1 MGRTLPSA
9 TQLILDEFAELKP
22 LYNAL
27 RRGDQLIFD
36 KFFEAISQHR
46 AAIDN
51 ARNLLPI
58 EMIPLAILLEERK
71 RNNQMFLDLCR
82 QMEDLERRIIR
93 LLPPEERR
101 LDEA

>member
-27 RRGDQLIFD
+27 RRADQLIFD
-36 KFFEAISQHR
+36 KFFEAICQHR

-51 ARNLLPI
+51 ARNLLPM
-58 EMIPLAILLEERK
+58 EMIPFAILLEERK
-71 RNNQMFLDLCR
+71 RNNQIFIDLYS
-82 QMEDLERRIIR
+82 QMEDLEKRLIA
-93 LLPPEERR
+93 LLPPEEGWM
-101 LDEA
+101 DAP

>member
-22 LYNAL
+22 LYGAL
-27 RRGDQLIFD
+27 RRSDQLIFD
-36 KFFEAISQHR
+36 KLFGAVSQHR

-51 ARNLLPI
+51 ARNLLPM

-71 RNNQMFLDLCR
+71 RSNHLFIKLARRIEELERKLELPLLEDGFLD
-82 QMEDLERRIIR
+82 E
-93 LLPPEERR
+93 P
-101 LDEA
+101 

>member
-9 TQLILDEFAELKP
+9 TQLILEEFAELKP

-27 RRGDQLIFD
+27 RRCDQLIFD
-36 KFFEAISQHR
+36 KFFEALSQHR

-51 ARNLLPI
+51 ARNLLPM

-71 RNNQMFLDLCR
+71 RNNHIFIELYSQIEELEKRFL
-82 QMEDLERRIIR
+82 Q
-93 LLPPEERR
+93 LLPPEVGWT
-101 LDEA
+101 DET

>member
-9 TQLILDEFAELKP
+9 TQLIFEEFAELKP

-27 RRGDQLIFD
+27 RRADQLIFD

-51 ARNLLPI
+51 ARNLLPM
-58 EMIPLAILLEERK
+58 ELIPLAILLEERK
-71 RNNQMFLDLCR
+71 RNNQMFIELCR
-82 QMEDLERRIIR
+82 RVEELEKNQERS
-93 LLPPEERR
+93 LPSEEKET
-101 LDEA
+101 DEP

>member
-22 LYNAL
+22 LYGAL
-27 RRGDQLIFD
+27 RRSDQLIFD

-51 ARNLLPI
+51 ARNLLPM
-58 EMIPLAILLEERK
+58 ELIPRAILLEERK
-71 RNNQMFLDLCR
+71 RNNHRFIQLCKR
-82 QMEDLERRIIR
+82 IEDLERNREGN
-93 LLPPEERR
+93 LPPLE
-101 LDEA
+101 DEL

>member
-27 RRGDQLIFD
+27 RRSDQLIFD

-51 ARNLLPI
+51 ARNLLPM
-58 EMIPLAILLEERK
+58 EMIPFAILLEERK
-71 RNNQMFLDLCR
+71 RNNQIFIDLYS
-82 QMEDLERRIIR
+82 QIEELEKR
-93 LLPPEERR
+93 LIDVLPPETGWM
-101 LDEA
+101 DEP

>member
-27 RRGDQLIFD
+27 RRADQLIFD
-36 KFFEAISQHR
+36 KFFEAICQHR

-51 ARNLLPI
+51 ARNLLPM
-58 EMIPLAILLEERK
+58 ELIPLAILLEERK
-71 RNNQMFLDLCR
+71 RNNQMFLDLCS
-82 QMEDLERRIIR
+82 QIEDLEKRVIS
-93 LLPPEERR
+93 LLPPEEGWM
-101 LDEA
+101 DEP

>member
-22 LYNAL
+22 LYSAL
-27 RRGDQLIFD
+27 RRADQIIFD

-51 ARNLLPI
+51 ARNLLPM
-58 EMIPLAILLEERK
+58 ELIPLAILLEERK
-71 RNNQMFLDLCR
+71 RNNQMFIDLCR
-82 QMEDLERRIIR
+82 RMEELENRDGR
-93 LLPPEERR
+93 LLTSNGEGRNEP
-101 LDEA
+101 

>member
-51 ARNLLPI
+51 ARNLLPM
-58 EMIPLAILLEERK
+58 ELIPLAILLEERK

-82 QMEDLERRIIR
+82 QIEDLERQLIR
-93 LLPPEERR
+93 LLPPEEGRV
-101 LDEA
+101 DET